1 MRWNSEGFY
10 HDFRTKVRIAKVRR
24 TKVRMQMFVRKYT
37 QAIKF
42 VCQKYV
48 RKCSYAK
55 VRMQKYVVYKVR
67 MSKVRTQ
74 MFVRKSTY
82 AKVRSV

>member
-1 MRWNSEGFY
+1 MRFFG
-10 HDFRTKVRIAKVRR
+10 DFRTKVRIAKVRR
-24 TKVRMQMFVRKYT
+24 TKVRTQMFVCECT
-37 QAIKF
+37 QALKY
-42 VCQKYV
+42 VYQKYV

-55 VRMQKYVVYKVR
+55 VRMQEYVVYKVR

-74 MFVRKSTY
+74 KFARKSTY